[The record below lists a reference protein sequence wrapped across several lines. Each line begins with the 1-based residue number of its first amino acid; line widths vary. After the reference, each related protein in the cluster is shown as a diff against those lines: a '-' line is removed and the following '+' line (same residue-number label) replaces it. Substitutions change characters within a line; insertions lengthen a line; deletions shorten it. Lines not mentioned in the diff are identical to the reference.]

1 MSNIVANLALLS
13 IFLPLQNGREMWY
26 FNEAF
31 EISPLGPNV
40 TGFEQEL
47 AAYLVSEPNN

>member
-1 MSNIVANLALLS
+1 MNPRIWLSSPHMS
-13 IFLPLQNGREMWY
+13 GREMRY
-26 FNEAF
+26 INEAF

-47 AAYLVSEPNN
+47 AAYLFSEPNN